1 MDAVIELS
9 VNELAIFLT
18 NELEGKVDQ
27 PESVVSIFKEQKI
40 TGLMFL
46 TLTPEELE
54 HLVPIV
60 GERKTIINLITT
72 LKVKSKE
79 ETTAM
84 VMHAYK
90 DLNEYS
96 QYLY

>member
-1 MDAVIELS
+1 M
-9 VNELAIFLT
+9 
-18 NELEGKVDQ
+18 
-27 PESVVSIFKEQKI
+27 SIFKEQKI

-54 HLVPIV
+54 HLVPIL
-60 GERKTIINLITT
+60 GERKTISNLITT

-79 ETTAM
+79 EITAK

-96 QYLY
+96 QYLLYRLPDTCV